1 MSNSFVSARAASC
14 VADPLEGMRHIGIV
28 AGEASGDGL
37 GASLI
42 EGLRRRAPHIQIT
55 AMAGPRM
62 LAAGCDPLA
71 HIDDLSVMG
80 LVEVLRHYPR
90 LRRLR
95 QKLIAAFAAAELDAF
110 VSIDVPDFSLEMSR
124 ALKARGVPTVHLVC
138 PQVWA
143 WRQGRIPALRRAL
156 DRMLVLFP
164 FEVDFLAR
172 HGIAADCIGHPLADQ
187 LPLEPDRAM
196 ARERLGLT
204 GAGPVLALMPG
215 SRGQEYR
222 RHLPLFLAAAA
233 HLRRQRPD
241 LRILVGAVHE
251 RAAAAA
257 RAMAPPATP
266 ALEII
271 TGRAS
276 EVLTAADVALCV
288 SGTVTLEAALCQ
300 TPLVVAYRMPW
311 LSYQVLRRLVR
322 VDRIAL
328 PNLLMPAADIPEL
341 VQLEASPERLAAALR
356 DWLDSPARVAVY
368 RARCA
373 ELHQTLRR
381 GAGDAAAAA
390 VLALIAARQV
400 DPT

>member
-1 MSNSFVSARAASC
+1 
-14 VADPLEGMRHIGIV
+14 MRHIGIV

-42 EGLRRRAPHIQIT
+42 EGLRRRDPHIRIS

-62 LAAGCDPLA
+62 LAAGCEPLA
-71 HIDDLSVMG
+71 HIDELSVMG
-80 LVEVLRHYPR
+80 LVEVIRHYPR

-95 QKLIAAFAAAELDAF
+95 HKLIETFAAAELDAF
-110 VSIDVPDFSLEMSR
+110 VSIDVPDFSLEISR
-124 ALKARGVPTVHLVC
+124 VLKTTGVPAVHLVC

-164 FEVDFLAR
+164 FEVGFLAQ
-172 HGIAADCIGHPLADQ
+172 HGIAADCIGHPLAEQ
-187 LPLEPDRAM
+187 LPLEPDRAS
-196 ARERLGLT
+196 ARERLGLA
-204 GAGPVLALMPG
+204 GAAPVLALMPG

-233 HLRRQRPD
+233 HLRQQRPG
-241 LRILVGAVHE
+241 LRILVGAVHAT
-251 RAAAAA
+251 AAAAA
-257 RAMAPPATP
+257 RALVPTGSPEI
-266 ALEII
+266 EII

-341 VQLEASPERLAAALR
+341 VQAEASAERLAAALG
-356 DWLDSPARVAVY
+356 DWLDTPARVAAY
-368 RARCA
+368 RAQCA
-373 ELHQTLRR
+373 DLHQTLRR
-381 GAGDAAAAA
+381 GAGDAAAEAI
-390 VLALIAARQV
+390 LALIAARRV
-400 DPT
+400 DSA